1 MDGRD
6 PDLCR
11 AEVTEDLAKQKI
23 RISMGMVMAPDDT
36 VGKIWMILSM
46 PLMRRCIGSRKHITA
61 GEVKKQTGGIT
72 DVYYMS

>member
-36 VGKIWMILSM
+36 VGKNLDDFINAADAQMYRIKEAHHSG
-46 PLMRRCIGSRKHITA
+46 RS
-61 GEVKKQTGGIT
+61 
-72 DVYYMS
+72 